1 MPQADGYEP
10 PVLRNQRPPPLD
22 RTARRGKA
30 GEDDG
35 AKIGAAEAR
44 EAEAGKIGG
53 GCDMPRGRA
62 STGGGQGRKVR
73 GDVATSGG
81 PTEAAMAALVKRHAG
96 NDVSAE
102 GVWGGGV
109 KVERLSH
116 PLTRE
121 HRRRPGDNEGV
132 VLRPPRGSKHSPVAS
147 SITNRPRRRRYNHHG
162 VKNAQVRR
170 HIRPHQ
176 AQGQAIH
183 RRNGKEDP
191 REGQPGRH
199 GVQVQGHPGRLPR
212 RGAVHLKTAPRR
224 RRGGT
229 HREPPQLLKRGTAA
243 TCGAR
248 WRRGAAE
255 RCAGS
260 CRA

>member
-1 MPQADGYEP
+1 MTQADGYEP
-10 PVLRNQRPPPLD
+10 PVLRNQRRPPLD

-35 AKIGAAEAR
+35 AKIGAAEAW
-44 EAEAGKIGG
+44 EAKAGKIGG

-62 STGGGQGRKVR
+62 STGGGQGQKVR

-132 VLRPPRGSKHSPVAS
+132 VLWPPRGSKHSPVAS
-147 SITNRPRRRRYNHHG
+147 SITNRPLG
-162 VKNAQVRR
+162 
-170 HIRPHQ
+170 
-176 AQGQAIH
+176 
-183 RRNGKEDP
+183 
-191 REGQPGRH
+191 
-199 GVQVQGHPGRLPR
+199 
-212 RGAVHLKTAPRR
+212 
-224 RRGGT
+224 GGT
-229 HREPPQLLKRGTAA
+229 ITMESRMPRSVVTSVHTRPRVRPFTDETGRRIQERASRGVMASRSRGTP
-243 TCGAR
+243 GAFPGGVR
-248 WRRGAAE
+248 YTSRLLHGGGAE
-255 RCAGS
+255 GRTGNRLS
-260 CRA
+260 F